1 MKPSP
6 GRASPIGKDRERVYS
21 HYFVGG
27 NVLVPHLL
35 GSDIHAGR
43 AEDMLKSAATL
54 QILAPAAL
62 RLDRPNLVSIRV
74 TNVGAGHKLPT
85 GFPEGR
91 EMWLDFQVLDARGE
105 PIYRLGALKAGR
117 TEPGTRTFRVEL
129 GDKNGKPVDLNVL
142 DADRIL
148 RDTRISPGGY
158 QEVTYQFELPEAVT
172 GPVKLVADLNYWSFS
187 QALLDELMGKG
198 APRARVIRMATATLQ
213 LSSPPRVAAHSG
225 RHVVMTEVARVN
237 D

>member
-27 NVLVPHLL
+27 NALVPHLL
-35 GSDIHAGR
+35 GSDIHAGG
-43 AEDMLKSAATL
+43 AEDMLKSAARL
-54 QILAPAAL
+54 QIIAPPAL
-62 RLDRPNLVSIRV
+62 SSDRPNLVSIRV
-74 TNVGAGHKLPT
+74 TNIGAGHKLPT

-91 EMWLDFQVLDARGE
+91 EMWLDFKVIDAHGE
-105 PIYRLGALKAGR
+105 QIYRLGAVKQGR

-129 GDKNGKPVDLNVL
+129 GDKNGQPVDLNVL

-158 QEVTYQFELPEAVT
+158 QEVTYQFDLPGAVV
-172 GPVKLVADLNYWSFS
+172 GPVRLVADLNYWSFS
-187 QALLDELMGKG
+187 QALLDELMGRN
-198 APRARVIRMATATLQ
+198 APRARIIRMVTTTLQ
-213 LSSPPRVAAHSG
+213 LASPRGLHVLHGSKDSRRMNPRS
-225 RHVVMTEVARVN
+225 T
-237 D
+237 